1 MLSLILR
8 ENVQTNYVNYGNQKF
23 CKSKILRSS
32 GIPKDSDAFFE
43 CSNAQFFSYSF
54 YILGF
59 KKLFEK
65 LSQTRIWHLLES
77 VLPAV
82 STHVWS
88 AEDQFDICKSLP

>member
-1 MLSLILR
+1 MEI
-8 ENVQTNYVNYGNQKF
+8 ENSVNRK
-23 CKSKILRSS
+23 
-32 GIPKDSDAFFE
+32 FFE
-43 CSNAQFFSYSF
+43 VVVFLRTAMPFLSAPMLNFFP
-54 YILGF
+54 ILGF

-88 AEDQFDICKSLP
+88 ADDQFDICKSLP